1 MVTSFPK
8 EKMKIVLLERI
19 HPAARAQLQEFGY
32 QPEVHEGALDGEKLL
47 EVVRDAHVIGVR
59 SRTKLTKEVLSNT
72 KRLLAVGCFSV
83 GTDQVDLNSA
93 LELGVP
99 VFNAPYSST
108 RSVAEL
114 TVGCIIMLAR
124 RACEKSMLLHQG
136 KWDKSIGGAVEVRG
150 KTVGLVG
157 YGHIGQ
163 QVGLLCEA
171 LGMQVQFFDIQKK
184 LPLGSARPTPNLNH
198 LLESSEF
205 VSLHVPETEQ
215 TKNLINSECLK
226 TMRRGSYLLNL
237 ARGKVVDLAAVR
249 EALLEKHLAGAAFD
263 VFPEEPAA
271 TECEFQ
277 LALGGISNVILTP
290 HIGGNT
296 EEAQRNIG
304 REVATSLI
312 SFVENGSTEGAVNF
326 PSVTLPSFPNAHRIL
341 NIHKNLPG
349 TLAAINRIVSE
360 VGANIESQYLSTYR
374 ELGYL
379 IMDLNREVSSAVKSR
394 IEKESFNIRTRV
406 LY

>member
-1 MVTSFPK
+1 MTTSFPK
-8 EKMKIVLLERI
+8 EKMKIVLLERT
-19 HPAARAQLQEFGY
+19 HPAARAHLQESGY
-32 QPEVHEGALDGEKLL
+32 QPEVYEGALDGEKLN
-47 EVVRDAHVIGVR
+47 EVIRDAHVIGLR
-59 SRTKLTKEVLSNT
+59 SRTKLRREVLAEA

-83 GTDQVDLNSA
+83 GTDQVDLDSA

-114 TVGCIIMLAR
+114 TIGCLIMLAR
-124 RACEKSMLLHQG
+124 RAVEKSMLLHQG
-136 KWDKSIGGAVEVRG
+136 VWDKNISGAVEVRG
-150 KTVGLVG
+150 KTIGLVG

-163 QVGLLCEA
+163 QVGLLAEA
-171 LGMQVQFFDIQKK
+171 IGMQVLFYDIQKK
-184 LPLGSARPTPNLNH
+184 LPLGNAKPTPTLKH

-205 VSLHVPETEQ
+205 ISLHVPETEQ
-215 TKNLINSECLK
+215 TKELINSERISQ
-226 TMRRGSYLLNL
+226 MRRGAYLLNL
-237 ARGKVVDLAAVR
+237 ARGKVVNLPAVR
-249 EALLEKHLAGAAFD
+249 DALVGKHLAGAAFD

-271 TECEFQ
+271 TECEFR
-277 LALGGISNVILTP
+277 LELGGLANVILTP

-304 REVATSLI
+304 REVASSLV
-312 SFVENGSTEGAVNF
+312 SFIENGSTEGAVNF
-326 PSVTLPSFPNAHRIL
+326 PSVTLPSFPNAHRLL
-341 NIHKNLPG
+341 NIHRNVPG
-349 TLAAINRIVSE
+349 TLAAINKIVSE

-379 IMDLNREVSSAVKSR
+379 IMDLNREVSTEVKTR
-394 IEKESFNIRTRV
+394 IEKESFNIRTRI